1 MLNIYIDG
9 SVKDNP
15 GPAAVGVVVADEEGE
30 TLIEFGHYLGRTTNN
45 VAEYYAL
52 IMGLEQALIL
62 KCDSVTVHTDSQL
75 LARQVSGRYK
85 VKNEVLKSLHGWA
98 KRLQA
103 GFKHFQVKHIPRSQ
117 NKLADRLAN
126 QTLHQALKQS

>member
-15 GPAAVGVVVADEEGE
+15 GPAAVGVVVADKEGD

-52 IMGLEQALIL
+52 IMGLEQALVL

-75 LARQVSGRYK
+75 LARQLSGRYK
-85 VKNEVLKSLHGWA
+85 VRSEVLKSLYDWV

-103 GFKHFQVKHIPRSQ
+103 GFKRFEVKHIPRSQ
-117 NKLADRLAN
+117 NKLADRLAS
-126 QTLHQALKQS
+126 QTLQQALKES